1 MVVGFYDCACSPSR
15 LADRRRLSR
24 RNDQP
29 VGIGRTWPVRPLT
42 LVGRSFWGF
51 FSGFFFFVFFV
62 AQLYELLACGL
73 VGLEWARALASLG
86 CDWLCHMANLLSD
99 DDDDDADEL
108 VRALC
113 CRGRA
118 ASDVGPDCT
127 RAHSK
132 LSSPCLL
139 SEIQMK
145 AQSCSL
151 KSSLLNLISVARIR
165 LAFKSNGRTKPNQ
178 TWAQKPTGGRK
189 LRRLA
194 GVFARANCP
203 K

>member
-1 MVVGFYDCACSPSR
+1 M
-15 LADRRRLSR
+15 
-24 RNDQP
+24 
-29 VGIGRTWPVRPLT
+29 RPLT
-42 LVGRSFWGF
+42 LVGRSFW
-51 FSGFFFFVFFV
+51 GFFFFVFFV

-86 CDWLCHMANLLSD
+86 CDWLCHMANLLS

-165 LAFKSNGRTKPNQ
+165 LAFKSVGRPNETEPNLGTKTNRWTQ
-178 TWAQKPTGGRK
+178 AEKARWRFRTRKLSEINDLNDDDDSDNLAHFKLGSAQKRSN
-189 LRRLA
+189 
-194 GVFARANCP
+194 AN
-203 K
+203 